1 MVTNRAIHSR
11 RTESCAMRLNQH
23 SPTLVVI
30 ITLLGSLAAQA
41 QIHPETTAKP
51 EQNTATIP
59 MQMPGPKPG
68 EVMENPK
75 DGLKYVWI
83 PPGVFTMG
91 CSHGDNE
98 CFAWEKPAHQVS
110 LSKGF
115 WMGQTEVTVGAYQRF
130 AAVTGRQIGPAPGFN
145 AGWANQNMPI
155 VNVSWDES
163 LAYCHWSGGRLPTEA
178 EWEYAAR
185 AGSTGPRYG
194 PRDEVAWY
202 GDNSGRLHLDS
213 DALWKKYE
221 ASLEHNSIL
230 GPPRK
235 TPRKADYFKQIAE
248 NGNGTHEVGKKRANS
263 LGLYDIRPA
272 RPNEWHVQT
281 SAWRSV
287 VHHTRFHPRL
297 GPHLE
302 RRPPERQLRSSL
314 RSGCVRYSLTLFSFP
329 GTTLSGLFRSLF
341 TRPLPANPL
350 PPAIPVRSILP
361 PATRQ
366 PADGSATN

>member
-1 MVTNRAIHSR
+1 
-11 RTESCAMRLNQH
+11 MRLNQH

-41 QIHPETTAKP
+41 QIHPETAAKP

-59 MQMPGPKPG
+59 TQIPGPKPG

-98 CFAWEKPAHQVS
+98 CFAWEKPAHQVT

-263 LGLYDIRPA
+263 LGLYDTLGNVWEWVNDRQDEDYYQNSPSSDPQGPTSGTSKLARGGAWYTTPGFIRVSI
-272 RPNEWHVQT
+272 RTWND
-281 SAWRSV
+281 
-287 VHHTRFHPRL
+287 
-297 GPHLE
+297 G
-302 RRPPERQLRSSL
+302 LRSDSYGL
-314 RSGCVRYSLTLFSFP
+314 RCV
-329 GTTLSGLFRSLF
+329 
-341 TRPLPANPL
+341 
-350 PPAIPVRSILP
+350 
-361 PATRQ
+361 
-366 PADGSATN
+366 ADVSVTP